1 MNDYPDDDSDDIK
14 SVQTQLL
21 PNKHSFSATLSKN
34 QKYRKLIEMGEKLA
48 VAASVCGMVEF
59 TEKYN
64 SLEKILSLWEANTPF
79 VVVPTEENKEVT
91 ILLGS

>member
-1 MNDYPDDDSDDIK
+1 
-14 SVQTQLL
+14 
-21 PNKHSFSATLSKN
+21 
-34 QKYRKLIEMGEKLA
+34 
-48 VAASVCGMVEF
+48 MVEF

-64 SLEKILSLWEANTPF
+64 SLEKIFSLWEANTPF